1 MDSLSRDVTS
11 YIFENRTIIRKFF
24 DAPSTD
30 GEILLPANKYRSTL
44 ITKGGERMLELN
56 KGCIMI
62 LVSRKGFEEFI
73 LESLIDKQL
82 LNPDDGQTQK
92 E

>member
-11 YIFENRTIIRKFF
+11 YIFENRTIITKFF
-24 DAPSTD
+24 DTHPTD
-30 GEILLPANKYRSTL
+30 GEILLPANKYRSML
-44 ITKGGERMLELN
+44 ITKDGERMLELN
-56 KGCIMI
+56 IGSII
-62 LVSRKGFEEFI
+62 VLISRKAFEDFV
-73 LESLIDKQL
+73 LETLIDRQL